1 MTNGFKYPDYEWK
14 IGETLPL
21 LLDDTSNVKFVLVI
35 LNTPLLWPF
44 DYLRSVW
51 KKAAL
56 RVTVD
61 GGANSWLTTIQKYIE
76 GGGKIDECDF
86 LPDLISGDFDS
97 ITPEAFAYY
106 KNRGVKTVFTYNQ
119 EETDFYKALKLA
131 IKTCPEIHTVITL
144 CEYYGRFDHSMS
156 NLNTLYKI
164 CNVPEYQ
171 HINLYLMN
179 PTSITW
185 LLKPGKHKLHIPPHL
200 WSNRAGCSLIPI
212 GQPCYD
218 VTTTGL
224 EWNLKNGTLK
234 FGGMISSSN
243 KYDTKNP
250 DPVVTVITDNYLVW
264 YMSLNLEPK
273 TLKVNENLIDA

>member
-1 MTNGFKYPDYEWK
+1 M
-14 IGETLPL
+14 
-21 LLDDTSNVKFVLVI
+21 
-35 LNTPLLWPF
+35 
-44 DYLRSVW
+44 
-51 KKAAL
+51 
-56 RVTVD
+56 
-61 GGANSWLTTIQKYIE
+61 
-76 GGGKIDECDF
+76 
-86 LPDLISGDFDS
+86 
-97 ITPEAFAYY
+97 
-106 KNRGVKTVFTYNQ
+106 
-119 EETDFYKALKLA
+119 
-131 IKTCPEIHTVITL
+131 ITL

-224 EWNLKNGTLK
+224 EWNLSK
-234 FGGMISSSN
+234 FFSTINSGNSLFILLIIS
-243 KYDTKNP
+243 T
-250 DPVVTVITDNYLVW
+250 NYF
-264 YMSLNLEPK
+264 
-273 TLKVNENLIDA
+273 IIGHA